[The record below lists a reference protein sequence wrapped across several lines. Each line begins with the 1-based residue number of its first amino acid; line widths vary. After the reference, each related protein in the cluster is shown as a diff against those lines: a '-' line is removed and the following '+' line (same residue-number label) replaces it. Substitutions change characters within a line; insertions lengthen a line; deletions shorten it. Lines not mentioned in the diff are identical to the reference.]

1 MIYFQKK
8 MRNKISLFLITIS
21 STLLLNSCSELKKG
35 FGIEK
40 DSPNEFLIEKR
51 GALTLPPDYQ
61 MLPPDSKSKIKEVKK
76 SSASLKSV
84 LDQNLNTKESQGKT
98 ENSATVD
105 IEKEILKQ
113 IK

>member
-1 MIYFQKK
+1 
-8 MRNKISLFLITIS
+8 MRNKIFLFLIAIS
-21 STLLLNSCSELKKG
+21 GMLVLSSCSNIKKIA
-35 FGIEK
+35 GIEK

-98 ENSATVD
+98 ASSATVD
-105 IEKEILKQ
+105 MEKEILKQ

>member
-1 MIYFQKK
+1 

-21 STLLLNSCSELKKG
+21 SMLLLNSCSELKKG
-35 FGIEK
+35 LGIEK

-51 GALTLPPDYQ
+51 GPLTLPPDYQ
-61 MLPPDSKSKIKEVKK
+61 ILPPDSQSKTKEVKK

-105 IEKEILKQ
+105 VEKEILKQ

>member
-1 MIYFQKK
+1 MTYFQKK
-8 MRNKISLFLITIS
+8 MRNNKIFYF
-21 STLLLNSCSELKKG
+21 TLLLSIFSLNSCSDLKKG
-35 FGIEK
+35 LGIEK
-40 DSPNEFLIEKR
+40 DVPNEFLIEKR

-98 ENSATVD
+98 ASSATVD
-105 IEKEILKQ
+105 MEKEILKQ

>member
-1 MIYFQKK
+1 MH
-8 MRNKISLFLITIS
+8 NKISLFLIIIAS
-21 STLLLNSCSELKKG
+21 MLVLNSCSNIKKG
-35 FGIEK
+35 LGLEK
-40 DSPNEFLIEKR
+40 EIPNEFLIEKR

>member
-1 MIYFQKK
+1 
-8 MRNKISLFLITIS
+8 MRNKISLFLIIIS
-21 STLLLNSCSELKKG
+21 STLLLNSCLELKKG
-35 FGIEK
+35 LGIEK

-98 ENSATVD
+98 ANSATVD
-105 IEKEILKQ
+105 MEKEILKQ

>member
-1 MIYFQKK
+1 

-51 GALTLPPDYQ
+51 ESLTLPPDYKI
-61 MLPPDSKSKIKEVKK
+61 LPPDSQTNTQQTKKSKNSLREILDKDSNKKEPERK
-76 SSASLKSV
+76 SA
-84 LDQNLNTKESQGKT
+84 
-98 ENSATVD
+98 NSAPTDV
-105 IEKEILKQ
+105 ETEILKQ

>member
-1 MIYFQKK
+1 MLVF
-8 MRNKISLFLITIS
+8 
-21 STLLLNSCSELKKG
+21 NSCSNIKKG
-35 FGIEK
+35 LGLEK
-40 DSPNEFLIEKR
+40 EIPNEFLIEKR

-98 ENSATVD
+98 ASSATVD
-105 IEKEILKQ
+105 MEKEILKQ

>member
-1 MIYFQKK
+1 

-21 STLLLNSCSELKKG
+21 SMLLLNSCSELKKG
-35 FGIEK
+35 LGIEK

-51 GALTLPPDYQ
+51 GPLTLPPDYQ
-61 MLPPDSKSKIKEVKK
+61 ILPPDSQSKTEEVKK

-105 IEKEILKQ
+105 VEKEILKQ